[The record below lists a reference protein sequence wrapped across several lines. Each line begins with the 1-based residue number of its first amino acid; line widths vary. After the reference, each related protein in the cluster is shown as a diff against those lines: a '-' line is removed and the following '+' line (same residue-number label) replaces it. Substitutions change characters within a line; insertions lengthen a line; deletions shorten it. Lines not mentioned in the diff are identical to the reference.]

1 MNYTEAIDWL
11 ENIPI
16 SFDSNYDGYELKLV
30 NIAKFLEQLGNPQ
43 NDLSLIHVGGTNG
56 KGSTC
61 HIISSI
67 LQEHGFNV
75 GLFSSPHIYDFRE
88 RIKIN
93 SNYIDKDF
101 ILEFINQNK
110 NYITKNNLSFFET
123 SFAIALCYFKKI
135 KPEYVIIEVGLGGRL
150 DATNIINPIMSVIT
164 NIGFDHKKFLGNTL
178 IQIANEKAG
187 IIKSSADTV
196 IGEYDENLNKVFES
210 HAHEKNSKI
219 HYADQSVNFYKS
231 DLQGFYQYRNINTA
245 IKTIEKMNSFVVDK
259 TNLDN
264 GINNVVKNTNLIG
277 RWQIIGSSP
286 TIIFDVAHNFN
297 SIKLIFEQLSE
308 IKTYIRV
315 VFGTLDKIDQ
325 LNCLDLFPKNYHYY
339 LCSPSVN
346 RAMSVDVLKD
356 YAEKLGLK
364 YQTFKTVENAYKKAI
379 SDSNKADTIMVT
391 GSNYLFSQINDLNN

>member
-67 LQEHGFNV
+67 LQEHGFKV

-101 ILEFINQNK
+101 ILEFIKDNK
-110 NYITKNNLSFFET
+110 NYIIKNNLSFFET

-150 DATNIINPIMSVIT
+150 DATNIINPIISVIT

-196 IGEYDENLNKVFES
+196 IGEYDENLKKVFES
-210 HAHEKNSKI
+210 HALEKNSKI

-231 DLQGFYQYRNINTA
+231 DLQGFYQYSNINTA

-259 TNLDN
+259 TKLEN

-297 SIKLIFEQLSE
+297 SIKLIFEQLSK
-308 IKTYIRV
+308 IKTDIRV

-339 LCSPSVN
+339 LCSPNVN

-356 YAEKLGLK
+356 YVEKLGLK

-391 GSNYLFSQINDLNN
+391 GSNYLFSQINDINN

>member
-75 GLFSSPHIYDFRE
+75 GLFSSPHMYDFRE

-101 ILEFINQNK
+101 ILEFIKHNK

-150 DATNIINPIMSVIT
+150 DATNIINPIISVIT

-210 HAHEKNSKI
+210 HALEKKSKI

-339 LCSPSVN
+339 LCSPNVN

-356 YAEKLGLK
+356 YVEKLGLK

-379 SDSNKADTIMVT
+379 SDSNKVDTIMVT

>member
-93 SNYIDKDF
+93 SNHIDKDF
-101 ILEFINQNK
+101 ILEFIKDNK

-135 KPEYVIIEVGLGGRL
+135 KTEYVIIEVGLGGRL
-150 DATNIINPIMSVIT
+150 DATNIINPIISVIT
-164 NIGFDHKKFLGNTL
+164 NIGLDHKKFLGNTL

-210 HAHEKNSKI
+210 HALEKNSKI

-231 DLQGFYQYRNINTA
+231 DLSLFTSLVWTSVNA
-245 IKTIEKMNSFVVDK
+245 NSFINIFTTSHECAK
-259 TNLDN
+259 RNFFLDY
-264 GINNVVKNTNLIG
+264 
-277 RWQIIGSSP
+277 
-286 TIIFDVAHNFN
+286 N
-297 SIKLIFEQLSE
+297 SF
-308 IKTYIRV
+308 
-315 VFGTLDKIDQ
+315 
-325 LNCLDLFPKNYHYY
+325 
-339 LCSPSVN
+339 
-346 RAMSVDVLKD
+346 
-356 YAEKLGLK
+356 
-364 YQTFKTVENAYKKAI
+364 
-379 SDSNKADTIMVT
+379 SNKCSLGIA
-391 GSNYLFSQINDLNN
+391 SLELLF

>member
-75 GLFSSPHIYDFRE
+75 GLFSSPHMYDFRE

-101 ILEFINQNK
+101 ILEFINHNK

>member
-67 LQEHGFNV
+67 LQEHGFKV

-93 SNYIDKDF
+93 SNHIDKDF
-101 ILEFINQNK
+101 ILEFIKDNK

-150 DATNIINPIMSVIT
+150 DATNIINPIISVIT
-164 NIGFDHKKFLGNTL
+164 NIGLDHKKFLGNTL

-210 HAHEKNSKI
+210 HALEKNSKI

-379 SDSNKADTIMVT
+379 SDSNKVDTIMVT

>member
-75 GLFSSPHIYDFRE
+75 GLFSSPHMYDFRE

-101 ILEFINQNK
+101 ILEFIKHNK

-150 DATNIINPIMSVIT
+150 DATNIINPIISVIT
-164 NIGFDHKKFLGNTL
+164 NIGLDHKKFLGNTL

-210 HAHEKNSKI
+210 HALEKNSKI

-259 TNLDN
+259 TKLDK

-277 RWQIIGSSP
+277 RWQIMGSSP

-297 SIKLIFEQLSE
+297 SIKLIFEQLSK
-308 IKTYIRV
+308 IKTDIRV

-339 LCSPSVN
+339 LCSPNVN

-356 YAEKLGLK
+356 YVEKLGLK

-379 SDSNKADTIMVT
+379 SDSNKVDTIMVT
-391 GSNYLFSQINDLNN
+391 GSNYLFSQINDINN

>member
-75 GLFSSPHIYDFRE
+75 GLFSSPHMYDFRE

-101 ILEFINQNK
+101 ILEFIKHNK

-150 DATNIINPIMSVIT
+150 DATNIINPIISVIT

-210 HAHEKNSKI
+210 HALEKNSKI

-259 TNLDN
+259 TKLEN

-277 RWQIIGSSP
+277 RWQIIDSSP
-286 TIIFDVAHNFN
+286 LIIFDVAHNFN
-297 SIKLIFEQLSE
+297 SIKLIFEQLSK
-308 IKTYIRV
+308 IKTDIRV

-339 LCSPSVN
+339 LCSPNVN
-346 RAMSVDVLKD
+346 RAMSVVVLKD

-379 SDSNKADTIMVT
+379 SDSNKVDTIMVT
-391 GSNYLFSQINDLNN
+391 GSNYLFSQINDINN

>member
-11 ENIPI
+11 ENIPT
-16 SFDSNYDGYELKLV
+16 SFDLNYDGYELKLV

-101 ILEFINQNK
+101 ILEFIKYNK

-123 SFAIALCYFKKI
+123 SLAIALCYFKKI

-150 DATNIINPIMSVIT
+150 DATNIINPIISVIT

-210 HAHEKNSKI
+210 HALEKNSKI

>member
-101 ILEFINQNK
+101 ILEFIKHNK
-110 NYITKNNLSFFET
+110 NYIIKNNISFFET
-123 SFAIALCYFKKI
+123 SFAIALCYFRKI

-339 LCSPSVN
+339 LCSPNVN
-346 RAMSVDVLKD
+346 RSMSVDVLKD
-356 YAEKLGLK
+356 YVEKLGLK

-379 SDSNKADTIMVT
+379 SDSNKVDTIMVT
-391 GSNYLFSQINDLNN
+391 GSNYLFSQINDINN

>member
-16 SFDSNYDGYELKLV
+16 SFDSNYEGYELKLV
-30 NIAKFLEQLGNPQ
+30 NIAKFLDQLGNPQ

-75 GLFSSPHIYDFRE
+75 GLFSSPHMYDFRE

-101 ILEFINQNK
+101 ILEFIKHNK
-110 NYITKNNLSFFET
+110 NYIIKNNISFFET
-123 SFAIALCYFKKI
+123 SFAIALCYFRKI

-150 DATNIINPIMSVIT
+150 DATNIINPIISVIT

-187 IIKSSADTV
+187 IIKSSAHTV

-210 HAHEKNSKI
+210 HALEKNSKI
-219 HYADQSVNFYKS
+219 HYADQSINFYKS

-259 TNLDN
+259 TNLEN

-297 SIKLIFEQLSE
+297 SIKLIFEQLSK
-308 IKTYIRV
+308 IKTHIRV
-315 VFGTLDKIDQ
+315 VFGTLDKVDQ

-339 LCSPSVN
+339 FCSPNVN
-346 RAMSVDVLKD
+346 RAMSVYVLKD

-379 SDSNKADTIMVT
+379 SDSNKVDIIMVT

>member
-75 GLFSSPHIYDFRE
+75 GLFSSPHMYDFRE

-101 ILEFINQNK
+101 ILEFINNNK
-110 NYITKNNLSFFET
+110 NYIKKNNLSFFET

-150 DATNIINPIMSVIT
+150 DATNIINPIISVIT

-210 HAHEKNSKI
+210 HALEKNSKI

-259 TNLDN
+259 TNLDK

-277 RWQIIGSSP
+277 RWQIIDSSP
-286 TIIFDVAHNFN
+286 LIIFDVAHNFN
-297 SIKLIFEQLSE
+297 SIKLIFEQLSK
-308 IKTYIRV
+308 IKTDIRV

-339 LCSPSVN
+339 LCSPNVN
-346 RAMSVDVLKD
+346 RSMSVDVLKD
-356 YAEKLGLK
+356 YVEKLGLK

-379 SDSNKADTIMVT
+379 SDSNKVDTIMVT

>member
-75 GLFSSPHIYDFRE
+75 GLFSSPHMYDFRE

-101 ILEFINQNK
+101 ILEFIKHNK

-150 DATNIINPIMSVIT
+150 DATNIINPIISVIT

-210 HAHEKNSKI
+210 HALEKNSKI

-259 TNLDN
+259 TNLEN

-297 SIKLIFEQLSE
+297 SIKLIFEQLSK
-308 IKTYIRV
+308 IKTSIRV

-339 LCSPSVN
+339 LCSPNVN

-356 YAEKLGLK
+356 YVEKLGLK

-379 SDSNKADTIMVT
+379 SDSNKVDTIMVT

>member
-67 LQEHGFNV
+67 LQEHGFKV

-93 SNYIDKDF
+93 SNHIDKDF
-101 ILEFINQNK
+101 ILEFIKDNK

-150 DATNIINPIMSVIT
+150 DATNIINPIISVIT

-210 HAHEKNSKI
+210 HALEKNSKI

-259 TNLDN
+259 TKLDK

-277 RWQIIGSSP
+277 RWQIMGSSP

-297 SIKLIFEQLSE
+297 SIKLIFEQLSK
-308 IKTYIRV
+308 IKTDIRV

-339 LCSPSVN
+339 LCSPNVN

-356 YAEKLGLK
+356 YVEKLGLN

-379 SDSNKADTIMVT
+379 LDSNKVDIIMVT

>member
-16 SFDSNYDGYELKLV
+16 SFDSNYDGYEIKLF

-101 ILEFINQNK
+101 ILEFLKDNK

-150 DATNIINPIMSVIT
+150 DATNIINPIISVIT

-210 HAHEKNSKI
+210 HALEKNSKI

-277 RWQIIGSSP
+277 RWQITGSSP

-297 SIKLIFEQLSE
+297 SIKLIFEQLSK
-308 IKTYIRV
+308 IKTPIRV

-339 LCSPSVN
+339 LCSPNVN

-356 YAEKLGLK
+356 YVEKLGLK

-379 SDSNKADTIMVT
+379 SDSNKVDTIMVT
-391 GSNYLFSQINDLNN
+391 GSNYLFSQINDINN

>member
-101 ILEFINQNK
+101 ILEFIKHNK

-150 DATNIINPIMSVIT
+150 DATNIINPIISVIT

-210 HAHEKNSKI
+210 HALEKNSKI

-297 SIKLIFEQLSE
+297 SIKLIFEQLSK
-308 IKTYIRV
+308 IKKPIRV

-339 LCSPSVN
+339 LCSPNVN

-356 YAEKLGLK
+356 YVEKLGLK

-379 SDSNKADTIMVT
+379 SDSNKVDTIMVT

>member
-75 GLFSSPHIYDFRE
+75 GLFSSPHMYDFRE

-101 ILEFINQNK
+101 ILEFINHNK

-150 DATNIINPIMSVIT
+150 DATNIINPIISVIT

-210 HAHEKNSKI
+210 HALEKNSKI

-259 TNLDN
+259 TNLEN

-277 RWQIIGSSP
+277 RWQIIGTSP

-297 SIKLIFEQLSE
+297 SIKLIFEQLSK
-308 IKTYIRV
+308 IKTPIRV

-339 LCSPSVN
+339 LCSPNVN

-356 YAEKLGLK
+356 YVEKLGLN

-379 SDSNKADTIMVT
+379 SDSNKVDTIMVT

>member
-67 LQEHGFNV
+67 LQEHGFKV

-93 SNYIDKDF
+93 SDYIDKDF
-101 ILEFINQNK
+101 ILEFIKDNK
-110 NYITKNNLSFFET
+110 NYIIKNNLSFFET

-150 DATNIINPIMSVIT
+150 DATNIINPIISVIT

-187 IIKSSADTV
+187 IIKSSTDTV

-210 HAHEKNSKI
+210 HALEKNSKI

-231 DLQGFYQYRNINTA
+231 DLQGFYQYSNINTA

-259 TNLDN
+259 TKLEN

-297 SIKLIFEQLSE
+297 SIKLIFEQLSK
-308 IKTYIRV
+308 IKTDIRV

-339 LCSPSVN
+339 LCSPNVN
-346 RAMSVDVLKD
+346 RSMSVDVLKD
-356 YAEKLGLK
+356 YVEKLGLK

-379 SDSNKADTIMVT
+379 LDSNKVDTIMVT

>member
-30 NIAKFLEQLGNPQ
+30 NIANFLEHLGNPQ

-75 GLFSSPHIYDFRE
+75 GLFSSPHMYDFRE

-101 ILEFINQNK
+101 ILEFIKDNK

-150 DATNIINPIMSVIT
+150 DATNIINPIISVIT

-210 HAHEKNSKI
+210 HALEKNSKI

-259 TNLDN
+259 TNLEN

-297 SIKLIFEQLSE
+297 SIKLIFEQLSKIE
-308 IKTYIRV
+308 KDIRV

-325 LNCLDLFPKNYHYY
+325 IKCLDLFPKNYHYY
-339 LCSPSVN
+339 LCSPNVN
-346 RAMSVDVLKD
+346 RAIRVDVLKN

>member
-1 MNYTEAIDWL
+1 MNYNEAIDWL

-67 LQEHGFNV
+67 LQEHGFKV

-101 ILEFINQNK
+101 ILEFIKDNK

-150 DATNIINPIMSVIT
+150 DATNIINPIISVIT

-210 HAHEKNSKI
+210 HALEKNSKI

-259 TNLDN
+259 TKLEN

-277 RWQIIGSSP
+277 RWQIIDSSP
-286 TIIFDVAHNFN
+286 LIIFDVAHNFN
-297 SIKLIFEQLSE
+297 SIKLIFEQLSK
-308 IKTYIRV
+308 IKTDIRV

-325 LNCLDLFPKNYHYY
+325 LNCLDLFPNNYHYY
-339 LCSPSVN
+339 LCSPNVK

-356 YAEKLGLK
+356 YAKKLGLK

-379 SDSNKADTIMVT
+379 LDSNKVDTIMVT

>member
-16 SFDSNYDGYELKLV
+16 SFDSNYDAYELKLV
-30 NIAKFLEQLGNPQ
+30 KIARFLEQLGNPQ

-67 LQEHGFNV
+67 LQEHGFKV

-93 SNYIDKDF
+93 SNHIDKDF
-101 ILEFINQNK
+101 ILEFIKDNK

-150 DATNIINPIMSVIT
+150 DATNIINPIISVIT

-210 HAHEKNSKI
+210 HALEKKSKI

-231 DLQGFYQYRNINTA
+231 DLQGFYQYLNINTA

-259 TNLDN
+259 TNLEN

-277 RWQIIGSSP
+277 RWQIIDSSP
-286 TIIFDVAHNFN
+286 LIIFDVAHNFN
-297 SIKLIFEQLSE
+297 SIKLIFEQLSK
-308 IKTYIRV
+308 IKTEIRV

-339 LCSPSVN
+339 LCSPNVN
-346 RAMSVDVLKD
+346 RAMSVVVLKD

-379 SDSNKADTIMVT
+379 SDSNKVDTIMVT
-391 GSNYLFSQINDLNN
+391 GSNYLFSQINVLNN

>member
-67 LQEHGFNV
+67 LQEHGFKV

-93 SNYIDKDF
+93 SNHIDKDF
-101 ILEFINQNK
+101 ILEFIKDNK

-150 DATNIINPIMSVIT
+150 DATNIINPIISVIT

-210 HAHEKNSKI
+210 HALEKNSKI

-259 TNLDN
+259 TKLDK
-264 GINNVVKNTNLIG
+264 GINNVVKNTNLMG
-277 RWQIIGSSP
+277 RWQIIGFSP

-297 SIKLIFEQLSE
+297 SIKLIFEQLSK
-308 IKTYIRV
+308 IKTDIRV

-339 LCSPSVN
+339 LCSPNVN
-346 RAMSVDVLKD
+346 RSMSVDVLKD
-356 YAEKLGLK
+356 YVEKLGLK

-379 SDSNKADTIMVT
+379 LDSNKVDTIMVT

>member
-67 LQEHGFNV
+67 LQEHGFKV

-101 ILEFINQNK
+101 ILEFIKDNK

-150 DATNIINPIMSVIT
+150 DATNIINPIISVIT

-210 HAHEKNSKI
+210 HALEKNSKI

-259 TNLDN
+259 TNLDK

-339 LCSPSVN
+339 LCSPNVN

-356 YAEKLGLK
+356 YVEKLGLK

-379 SDSNKADTIMVT
+379 SDSNKADIIMVT

>member
-75 GLFSSPHIYDFRE
+75 GLFSSPHMYDFRE

-101 ILEFINQNK
+101 ILEFIKDNK

-150 DATNIINPIMSVIT
+150 DATNIINPIISVIT

-277 RWQIIGSSP
+277 RWQIIGLSP

-346 RAMSVDVLKD
+346 RAMSVDVLKN

>member
-101 ILEFINQNK
+101 ILEFIKHNK

-150 DATNIINPIMSVIT
+150 DATNIINPIISVIT

-210 HAHEKNSKI
+210 HALEKNSKI

-259 TNLDN
+259 TKLDN

-339 LCSPSVN
+339 LCSPNVN

-356 YAEKLGLK
+356 YVEELGLK

-379 SDSNKADTIMVT
+379 SDSNKVDTIMVT

>member
-75 GLFSSPHIYDFRE
+75 GLFSSPHMYDFRE

-101 ILEFINQNK
+101 ILEFINHNK

-150 DATNIINPIMSVIT
+150 DATNIINPIISVIT
-164 NIGFDHKKFLGNTL
+164 NIGFDHKKFLGNNL
-178 IQIANEKAG
+178 IEIAKEKAG
-187 IIKSSADTV
+187 IIKSGVDIL
-196 IGEYDENLNKVFES
+196 IGESSIEINQVFETK
-210 HAHEKNSKI
+210 AKELNSNI
-219 HYADQSVNFYKS
+219 YYADQKIDNYKT
-231 DLQGFYQYRNINTA
+231 DLNVCYQHKNINTA
-245 IKTIEKMNSFVVDK
+245 ISALKKIKSIKLNKKNVV
-259 TNLDN
+259 N
-264 GINNVVKNTNLIG
+264 GIKNVIKNTNLIG
-277 RWQIIGSSP
+277 RWQIAKTQPKVIY
-286 TIIFDVAHNFN
+286 DVAHNIDSLELVFN
-297 SIKLIFEQLSE
+297 QIKNT
-308 IKTYIRV
+308 KGKIRI
-315 VFGTLDKIDQ
+315 VFGTLDKTDQ
-325 LNCLDLFPKNYHYY
+325 LDCLKIFPKKYEYY
-339 LCSPSVN
+339 LCTPN
-346 RAMSVDVLKD
+346 TKRAMSLNKLCNKAKELKINFSS
-356 YAEKLGLK
+356 YSSVK
-364 YQTFKTVENAYKKAI
+364 NAYHAAFINSK
-379 SDSNKADTIMVT
+379 NEDTIVVT
-391 GSNYLFSQINDLNN
+391 GSTYLFSEINN